1 MTVIFMSK
9 NTEIHTLNLAGADEL
24 TIVKTFECGQCFR
37 WNADENG
44 IYTGVA
50 FGYPA
55 RVWTENGRVYLRSA
69 APDELWREYFD
80 LDRDYAAATRSFD
93 GGEYLAQCVEFGRG
107 IRILRQDRWEALCSF
122 IISQCNNITRI
133 KGIVERLCAMFG
145 DELEFEGERFY
156 SFPPAERLAGLQAA
170 DLAPLRCGYRAPYII
185 DAAAAVASAVG
196 VDEYRAGLL
205 PGDKVSEV
213 ERLLS
218 EKKRGTLAFAG
229 DGINDAP
236 VLMRAD
242 IGIAMGGL
250 GSDAARAAADIV
262 RMNDKPSDISYAVR
276 ISRKTMSIVRENIV
290 FALAVK
296 AIILI
301 LSALGISGMWA
312 AVFADVGVMVLAVLN
327 AIRALRVHN
336 L

>member
-24 TIVKTFECGQCFR
+24 NIVKTFECGQCFR

-122 IISQCNNITRI
+122 IISQCNNISRI
-133 KGIVERLCAMFG
+133 KGIVERLCESFG
-145 DELEFEGERFY
+145 DPVEFEGAVY
-156 SFPPAERLAGLQAA
+156 YTFPSAQRIAA
-170 DLAPLRCGYRAPYII
+170 LEPGALDVLRCGYRAPYIMS
-185 DAAAAVASAVG
+185 AAQAVADGSLDLDALIRCDCVSARARLMREQGIGPKVANCVVLFG
-196 VDEYRAGLL
+196 LYHLEAFPIDVWIRRALKENFPKDFDPATLGEYAGL
-205 PGDKVSEV
+205 
-213 ERLLS
+213 
-218 EKKRGTLAFAG
+218 AQQYIFYY
-229 DGINDAP
+229 
-236 VLMRAD
+236 
-242 IGIAMGGL
+242 
-250 GSDAARAAADIV
+250 ARSHG
-262 RMNDKPSDISYAVR
+262 K
-276 ISRKTMSIVRENIV
+276 
-290 FALAVK
+290 
-296 AIILI
+296 
-301 LSALGISGMWA
+301 
-312 AVFADVGVMVLAVLN
+312 
-327 AIRALRVHN
+327 
-336 L
+336 